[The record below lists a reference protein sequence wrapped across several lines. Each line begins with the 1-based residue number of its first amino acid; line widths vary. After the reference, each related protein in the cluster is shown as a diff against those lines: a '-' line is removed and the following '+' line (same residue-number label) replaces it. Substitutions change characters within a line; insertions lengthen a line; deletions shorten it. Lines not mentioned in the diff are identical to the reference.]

1 MSHELTI
8 TNGVAEMA
16 YAGET
21 PWHGLGNTKPDD
33 VEWTI
38 DDWQREAGMQWPIQ
52 RSKVRY
58 ATGLDQ
64 EFPDFQEM
72 PETHVLFRGDTKA
85 PLGVV
90 SSAYKIVQPK
100 AVIEF
105 FRDLTEEYGYKLNTA
120 GTLFGGRKFWALA
133 ETGEDAEIGK
143 GDKVKRFLL
152 ISTSADGTS
161 ATEIR
166 DTAIRVVCNNTLSL
180 AKAAK
185 ADLKVSH
192 RIRFDANAAK
202 SKLQIGAFD
211 EAIATFRKLAD
222 IQLTSDEVIRKTV
235 QLFKPN
241 ASELA
246 KEEFIKAMNSKPV
259 TRVMEL
265 AMDGKAIGSGLDGVQ
280 GSAWGWLN
288 AVTQYVDHEGRAH
301 GEQAQD
307 NRLNSAWFGKG
318 NAVKER
324 ALILAGNN
332 DEAVSDLMAQ
342 VLAKTVS
349 K

>member
-8 TNGVAEMA
+8 NNSVVEMA

-33 VEWTI
+33 VEWSI
-38 DDWQREAGMQWPIQ
+38 EDWQKQAGMEWNIQ

-58 ATGLDQ
+58 ATAFDQ
-64 EFPDFQEM
+64 DFSDFSEM
-72 PETHVLFRGDTKA
+72 PESHVLFRGDTKA

-90 SSAYKIVQPK
+90 SDKYKIVQPK

-133 ETGEDAEIGK
+133 ETGESAEIGK
-143 GDKVKRFLL
+143 GDKIKRYLL
-152 ISTSADGTS
+152 LSTSADGTT
-161 ATEIR
+161 ATELR
-166 DTAIRVVCNNTLSL
+166 DTAIRVVCANTMAL
-180 AKAAK
+180 AKSAK

-192 RIRFDANAAK
+192 RTKFNADGAK
-202 SKLQIGAFD
+202 SKLKIGAFD
-211 EAIATFRKLAD
+211 EAVSLYRRLAD
-222 IQLTSDEVIRKTV
+222 TRMTPEQVIQKTV
-235 QLFKPN
+235 KLFKPN

-246 KEEFIKAMNSKPV
+246 KEEFIKSMNSKPV

-265 AMDGKAIGSGLDGVQ
+265 ALDDLAMGSNFDGMEGT
-280 GSAWGWLN
+280 AWGWLN
-288 AVTQYVDHEGRAH
+288 AVTQYVDHEGRA
-301 GEQAQD
+301 ANQD

-318 NAVKER
+318 NDVKER
-324 ALILAGNN
+324 ALILAGAD
-332 DEAVSDLMAQ
+332 DESVPDLMAQ
-342 VLAKTVS
+342 AMKS
-349 K
+349 WKR